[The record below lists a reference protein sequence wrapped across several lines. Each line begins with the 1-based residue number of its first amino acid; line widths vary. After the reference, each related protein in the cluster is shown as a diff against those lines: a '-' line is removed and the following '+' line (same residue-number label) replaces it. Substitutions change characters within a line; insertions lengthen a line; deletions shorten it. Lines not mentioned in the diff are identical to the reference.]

1 MKCSWRGGAGQ
12 SDEGG
17 GGAGL
22 HVIRHQPYDQQPGA
36 RIRLP
41 AARAQPFWCEA
52 DGERETGS
60 SAHPGESEME

>member
-41 AARAQPFWCEA
+41 AARAQPFWC
-52 DGERETGS
+52 S
-60 SAHPGESEME
+60 